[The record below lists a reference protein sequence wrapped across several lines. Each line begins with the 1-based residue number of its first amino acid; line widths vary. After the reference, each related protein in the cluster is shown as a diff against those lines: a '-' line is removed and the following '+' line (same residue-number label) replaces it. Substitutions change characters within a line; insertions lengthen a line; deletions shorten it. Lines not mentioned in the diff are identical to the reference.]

1 MYRTYIKKGG
11 LNMNGQRK
19 RIGLLTGGGDC
30 PGLNSVIRAVVKT
43 AINIYGY
50 EIIGFTDGYMGL
62 VNNRFKKLTLSDVS
76 GLLDKGG
83 TILGTTDSFDPFN
96 MTIDIDGE
104 KQERDMSGRIVDNI
118 KMHDIEALIV
128 IGGINTITTG
138 YRLSLLGVNVIA
150 IPKNIDND
158 IPGTDATIGFI
169 SAVNTATEA
178 LDKLHSTAESHHR
191 VMVLEVMGR
200 RAGWVALESGI
211 AGGADIILI
220 PEIPYEINL
229 IARRILERKKSG
241 KNFSIVCVSE
251 GCIPADKAKNADSPD
266 DNCLKS
272 MHNISSDIATELEK
286 LTHLETR
293 VTVLGYLQRGG
304 EPSPSDRILTT
315 RLGVEAVNM
324 AAQGIYNKMAGI
336 SNNALCPIDLSE
348 VAYKC
353 KHVPVD
359 GELVRIARN
368 MGVSF
373 GD

>member
-1 MYRTYIKKGG
+1 
-11 LNMNGQRK
+11 MNGQRK
-19 RIGLLTGGGDC
+19 RIGILTGGGDC
-30 PGLNSVIRAVVKT
+30 PGLNSVIRAIVKT

-50 EIIGFTDGYMGL
+50 EVIGFNDGYLGL
-62 VNNRFKKLTLSDVS
+62 VNNRFKKLTLTDVS

-96 MTIDIDGE
+96 MVVDIDGE
-104 KQERDMSGRIVDNI
+104 KQERDMSDRIIYNL
-118 KMHDIEALIV
+118 KMHDIEGLIV

-138 YRLSLLGVNVIA
+138 YKLSLMGVRVIA

-158 IPGTDATIGFI
+158 IPGTDTTIGFI
-169 SAVNTATEA
+169 TAVNTATEA

-191 VMVLEVMGR
+191 LMLLEVMGR

-220 PEIPYEINL
+220 PEIPYDINK
-229 IARRILERKKSG
+229 IARKILERKRNG
-241 KNFSIVCVSE
+241 KNFSIICVSE
-251 GCIPADKAKNADSPD
+251 GAVPAEGTELPD
-266 DNCLKS
+266 IICPEQIKS
-272 MHNISSDIATELEK
+272 VYGVSSQIAAQLEK

-304 EPSPSDRILTT
+304 EPSPSDRLLST

-324 AAQGIYNKMAGI
+324 AAEGKYNKMAGI
-336 SNNALCPIDLSE
+336 INNELCPIDLE
-348 VAYKC
+348 KVANKC

>member
-1 MYRTYIKKGG
+1 
-11 LNMNGQRK
+11 MNGQRK
-19 RIGLLTGGGDC
+19 RIGILTGGGDC

-50 EIIGFTDGYMGL
+50 EVIGFNDGYMGL

-83 TILGTTDSFDPFN
+83 TILGTTDNLDPFK
-96 MTIDIDGE
+96 MVVDIDGN
-104 KQERDMSGRIVDNI
+104 KVERDMSDRIIYNL
-118 KMHDIEALIV
+118 KMHDIEGLIV

-138 YRLSLLGVNVIA
+138 YKLSLMDIKVIA

-158 IPGTDATIGFI
+158 IPGTDTTIGFI
-169 SAVNTATEA
+169 TAVNTATEA
-178 LDKLHSTAESHHR
+178 LDKLHSSAESHHR
-191 VMVLEVMGR
+191 LMLLEVMGR

-220 PEIPYEINL
+220 PEIPYNINI
-229 IARRILERKKSG
+229 IARKILERKRTG
-241 KNFSIVCVSE
+241 KNFSILCVSE
-251 GCIPADKAKNADSPD
+251 GAVPAEGTEQPD
-266 DNCLKS
+266 ILCPEQIKS
-272 MHNISSDIATELEK
+272 MYGVSSQIAAQLEK
-286 LTHLETR
+286 LTQLETR

-324 AAQGIYNKMAGI
+324 AAAGKYNKMAGI
-336 SNNALCPIDLSE
+336 VNNEICPIDLE
-348 VAYKC
+348 KVAYNC

>member
-1 MYRTYIKKGG
+1 MS
-11 LNMNGQRK
+11 GQRK
-19 RIGLLTGGGDC
+19 RIGIMTGGGDC
-30 PGLNSVIRAVVKT
+30 PGLNAVIRAIVKT

-50 EIIGFTDGYMGL
+50 EVIGFLDGYMGL
-62 VNNRFKKLTLSDVS
+62 VNNRFRKLGLNDVS

-83 TILGTTDSFDPFN
+83 TILGTTDSFDPFS
-96 MTIDIDGE
+96 MKIDIDGE
-104 KQERDMSGRIVDNI
+104 KREKDMSDRIVDNLR
-118 KMHDIEALIV
+118 MHGIDAVIT
-128 IGGINTITTG
+128 IGGINTITIAH
-138 YRLSLLGVNVIA
+138 RLSLKGINIVA

-158 IPGTDATIGFI
+158 IPGTDVTFGFLT
-169 SAVNTATEA
+169 AVDTATQA

-191 VMVLEVMGR
+191 VMILEVMGR

-220 PEIPYEINL
+220 PEIPYDIRL
-229 IARRILERKKSG
+229 VARKILERKNSG
-241 KNFSIVCVSE
+241 KGFSIICVSE
-251 GCIPADKAKNADSPD
+251 GCKPKNQPIEGNGIKECHELLQGIGSR
-266 DNCLKS
+266 
-272 MHNISSDIATELEK
+272 IAAELEK
-286 LTHLETR
+286 LTCLETR

-324 AAQGIYNKMAGI
+324 IAQGHYNKMAGI
-336 SNNALCPIDLSE
+336 VNNQLSPVDLAE
-348 VAYKC
+348 VAGKC
-353 KHVPVD
+353 KFVPID

>member
-1 MYRTYIKKGG
+1 
-11 LNMNGQRK
+11 MNGQRK
-19 RIGLLTGGGDC
+19 RIGIMTGGGDC
-30 PGLNSVIRAVVKT
+30 PGLNAVIRAIVKT

-50 EIIGFTDGYMGL
+50 EVIGFLDGYMGL
-62 VNNRFKKLTLSDVS
+62 VNNRFRKLGLNDVS

-83 TILGTTDSFDPFN
+83 TILGTTDSFDPFS
-96 MTIDIDGE
+96 MKIDIDGE
-104 KQERDMSGRIVDNI
+104 KREKDMSDRIADNLR
-118 KMHDIEALIV
+118 MHDIDVLV
-128 IGGINTITTG
+128 TIGGINTITVAN
-138 YRLSLLGVNVIA
+138 RLSLKGINIVA

-158 IPGTDATIGFI
+158 IPGTDVTIGFLT
-169 SAVNTATEA
+169 AVDTATHA

-191 VMVLEVMGR
+191 VMILEVMGR

-220 PEIPYEINL
+220 PEIPYDIRL
-229 IARRILERKKSG
+229 VARKILERKNSG
-241 KNFSIVCVSE
+241 KGFSIICVSE
-251 GCIPADKAKNADSPD
+251 GCKSKDQPEE
-266 DNCLKS
+266 DNGIKECHKLLQGIGS
-272 MHNISSDIATELEK
+272 RVAAELEK
-286 LTHLETR
+286 LASLETR

-324 AAQGIYNKMAGI
+324 IAQGNYNKMAGI
-336 SNNALCPIDLSE
+336 VNNQLSPVDLAE
-348 VAYKC
+348 VAGKC
-353 KHVPVD
+353 KYVPIE

>member
-1 MYRTYIKKGG
+1 
-11 LNMNGQRK
+11 MNNQRK
-19 RIGLLTGGGDC
+19 RIGILTGGGDC

-50 EIIGFTDGYMGL
+50 EVIGFTDGYMGL

-96 MTIDIDGE
+96 MIVDNGSE
-104 KQERDMSGRIVDNI
+104 KQERDMSGRICDNL
-118 KMHDIEALIV
+118 KMHDIEALILV
-128 IGGINTITTG
+128 GGINTITIG
-138 YRLSLLGVNVIA
+138 YRLSLQGVNIVA

-158 IPGTDATIGFI
+158 IPGTDTTIGFI

-191 VMVLEVMGR
+191 VMILEVMGR

-220 PEIPYEINL
+220 PEIPYDINL
-229 IARRILERKKSG
+229 IARKILERKKSG

-251 GCIPADKAKNADSPD
+251 GCIPAGKAENAERPD
-266 DNCLKS
+266 PGCPKS
-272 MHNISSDIATELEK
+272 MHSVSSDIAAQLEK

-324 AAQGIYNKMAGI
+324 VAHETYNKMAGI
-336 SNNALCPIDLSE
+336 RNNVLYPVDLSE

-353 KHVPVD
+353 KSVPVD

>member
-1 MYRTYIKKGG
+1 
-11 LNMNGQRK
+11 MNGQRK
-19 RIGLLTGGGDC
+19 RIGILTGGGDC

-43 AINIYGY
+43 AINIYDY

-62 VNNRFKKLTLSDVS
+62 VNNRFKKLALSDVS

-83 TILGTTDSFDPFN
+83 TILGTTDSFDPFK
-96 MTIDIDGE
+96 MLVDSDGE
-104 KQERDMSGRIVDNI
+104 ISEKDMSGRILDNL
-118 KMHDIEALIV
+118 KMHGIEGLIV
-128 IGGINTITTG
+128 VGGNNTITTG
-138 YRLSLLGVNVIA
+138 YKLSLLGIKVIA

-158 IPGTDATIGFI
+158 IPGTDSTIGFI

-191 VMVLEVMGR
+191 VMLLEVMGR

-220 PEIPYEINL
+220 PEIPYDINI
-229 IARRILERKKSG
+229 IARKILERKKSG
-241 KNFSIVCVSE
+241 KTFSLICVSE
-251 GCIPADKAKNADSPD
+251 GCVPVKQLENIENIDSEHI
-266 DNCLKS
+266 KS
-272 MHNISSDIATELEK
+272 MHSISSCLAAELEK
-286 LTHLETR
+286 LTYLETR

-315 RLGVEAVNM
+315 RLGVEAVKM
-324 AAQGIYNKMAGI
+324 AALGNYNKMAGI
-336 SNNALCPIDLSE
+336 VNNVLCPIDLSE
-348 VAYKC
+348 VANQC

>member
-1 MYRTYIKKGG
+1 
-11 LNMNGQRK
+11 MNGQRK
-19 RIGLLTGGGDC
+19 RIGILTGGGDC

-43 AINIYGY
+43 AINIYDY

-62 VNNRFKKLTLSDVS
+62 VNNRFKKLALSDVS

-83 TILGTTDSFDPFN
+83 TILGTTDSFDPFKMIVDN
-96 MTIDIDGE
+96 DGE
-104 KQERDMSGRIVDNI
+104 KQERDMSGRIIDNL
-118 KMHDIEALIV
+118 KMHDIEGLIV
-128 IGGINTITTG
+128 IGGTNTITTG
-138 YRLSLLGVNVIA
+138 YRLSLLGVKVIS

-158 IPGTDATIGFI
+158 IPGTDFTIGFI

-191 VMVLEVMGR
+191 VMLLEVMGR

-220 PEIPYEINL
+220 PEIPYDINL
-229 IARRILERKKSG
+229 IARKILERKKSG
-241 KNFSIVCVSE
+241 KNFSIICVSE
-251 GCIPADKAKNADSPD
+251 GCLPIKQTENIENSDIEQI
-266 DNCLKS
+266 KS
-272 MHNISSDIATELEK
+272 VHGISSSIATELEK
-286 LTHLETR
+286 LTFLETR

-304 EPSPSDRILTT
+304 VPSPSDRILTT

-324 AAQGIYNKMAGI
+324 VAQGNYNKMAGI
-336 SNNALCPIDLSE
+336 KNNVLCPIELSD

-353 KHVPVD
+353 KHVPFD

>member
-1 MYRTYIKKGG
+1 MK
-11 LNMNGQRK
+11 GQRK
-19 RIGLLTGGGDC
+19 RIGILTGGGDC

-50 EIIGFTDGYMGL
+50 DVIGFTDGYLGL

-83 TILGTTDSFDPFN
+83 TILGTTDSFDPFK
-96 MTIDIDGE
+96 MVVDVYGE
-104 KQERDMSGRIVDNI
+104 KQERDMSDRIIYNL
-118 KMHDIEALIV
+118 KMHDIEGLIV

-138 YRLSLLGVNVIA
+138 YRLSLMGVNVIG

-169 SAVNTATEA
+169 TAVNTATEA
-178 LDKLHSTAESHHR
+178 LDKLHSSAESHHR
-191 VMVLEVMGR
+191 LMLLEVMGR

-220 PEIPYEINL
+220 PEIPYDINL
-229 IARRILERKKSG
+229 IARKILERKRTG
-241 KNFSIVCVSE
+241 KNFSIICVSE
-251 GCIPADKAKNADSPD
+251 GAVPVEGSEYSDKTCPENTVYG
-266 DNCLKS
+266 
-272 MHNISSDIATELEK
+272 ISSHIAAQLEK
-286 LTHLETR
+286 LTHLESR

-324 AAQGIYNKMAGI
+324 AAEGNYNKMAGI
-336 SNNALCPIDLSE
+336 INNGLCPIDLAQ
-348 VAYKC
+348 VANKC
-353 KHVPVD
+353 KNVPVD